1 MNLLDIVIAIILG
14 YSLIRGVFRGL
25 IKEVS
30 SIIGVLAGYYGA
42 YSYYPHLAALL
53 HRWITDTI
61 YLNIISFLIL
71 FIVILLFISILGVI
85 LKYLLSIAYLGWVDR
100 VCGAA
105 FGLIKG
111 LLISAVIVVALT
123 AFLPKNAKIMSES
136 LLAPPVTVISEN
148 MAKIVPKD
156 LRNRFS
162 AKLEALK
169 KTWHTHR

>member
-42 YSYYPHLAALL
+42 YSYYPRLATLF
-53 HRWITDTI
+53 HRWIADTA
-61 YLNIISFLIL
+61 YLNIISFLVLFMVIL
-71 FIVILLFISILGVI
+71 FFISILGVI

-100 VCGAA
+100 VCGTV
-105 FGLIKG
+105 FGLVKG

-123 AFLPKNAKIMSES
+123 AFLPKNDEVMRKSV
-136 LLAPPVTVISEN
+136 LAPPVTVISEN

-156 LRNRFS
+156 LRTRFS
-162 AKLEALK
+162 VKLEALR
-169 KTWHTHR
+169 KTWHTRR